1 MIVSCVGPLCSNNA
15 GRNFIQYSFSSI
27 KFAPSVPLKHIRY
40 KENDMKKGLLITL
53 LVLGILIVA
62 GALVCTGVFIG
73 RRFVGASANIAA
85 YPQDGWYGDGEGRG
99 FGPGMMGHGM
109 MDDVPYRNGLRG
121 NTTTDENVT
130 PLTTEQAYQ
139 AGSNYLATLNL
150 PDLKISEVIVF
161 DNIAVVRVLEQSTS
175 IGAFDLFVDPVN
187 QSVIPTMGPSTV
199 WNLKYGS
206 IVHVGMMNG
215 WMANQGTLTVPT
227 NVTADMTVTVEQAV
241 TDAQVYL
248 DNAVPGATA
257 DTNAQAFY
265 GYYSIKVMKDGNVIG
280 ILSVNGTSG
289 QVFMPNWFGTYVNS
303 QDYTG

>member
-1 MIVSCVGPLCSNNA
+1 
-15 GRNFIQYSFSSI
+15 
-27 KFAPSVPLKHIRY
+27 
-40 KENDMKKGLLITL
+40 MKKGLLITL

-73 RRFVGASANIAA
+73 RRYFSASANFAA
-85 YPQDGWYGDGEGRG
+85 YPHLGWYGNGEGGG

-121 NTTTDENVT
+121 NTTTNENVT

-150 PDLKISEVIVF
+150 PDLMISEVIVF
-161 DNIAVVRVLEQSTS
+161 DNVAVVRVLEQSTG
-175 IGAFDLFVDPVN
+175 IGAFDLFVDPIS
-187 QSVIPTMGPSTV
+187 QSVIPTMGPSTA
-199 WNLKYGS
+199 WNIKYGS
-206 IVHVGMMNG
+206 IVPVGMMHG

-227 NVTADMTVTVEQAV
+227 NVTADMVVTAGQAV
-241 TDAQVYL
+241 TDAQAYL
-248 DNAVPGATA
+248 DNANTGATA
-257 DTNAQAFY
+257 DTSAQAFF

-289 QVFMPNWFGTYVNS
+289 QVFMPNWFGNYVTS